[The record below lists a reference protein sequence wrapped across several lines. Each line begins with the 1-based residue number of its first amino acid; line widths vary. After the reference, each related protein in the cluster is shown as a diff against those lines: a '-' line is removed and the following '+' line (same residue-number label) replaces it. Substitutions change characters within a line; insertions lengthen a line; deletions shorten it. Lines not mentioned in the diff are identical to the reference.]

1 MTETDGFVIESF
13 ESKLNR
19 LMEVYTR
26 ISVENVALREQ
37 LNRQSVELDK
47 ARKQYAELAESYSN
61 LKLAKIISMNDTEIG
76 GTQRRLSKLVREVDK
91 CIALLNAS
99 VQEDDM
105 L

>member
-1 MTETDGFVIESF
+1 MTEVDGFVIESF

-47 ARKQYAELAESYSN
+47 VRKQYAELAESYSN